1 MRKNQTLS
9 IHDILSEFSK
19 DTKFDQKL
27 METRV
32 IESWP
37 ALLGPTVANCTKS
50 IHIAN
55 RTLFVSIESAVMRHE
70 LFMLRTR
77 IKDALN
83 KNVNAIVIDN
93 IIFR

>member
-1 MRKNQTLS
+1 MRRNQTLS

-19 DTKFDQKL
+19 DPKFDQRL
-27 METRV
+27 LETKI
-32 IESWP
+32 IENWSTM
-37 ALLGPTVANCTKS
+37 LGPTVASATKN
-50 IHIAN
+50 IYIAN

-70 LFMLRTR
+70 LFMLRTK

-83 KNVNAIVIDN
+83 KDVNAIVIDN